1 MKKVIV
7 SMFVVLSSF
16 SVMALDAFAALDE
29 DKNGVISLEE
39 AKVNPS
45 LLAKFKELDKDN
57 NGELSKKEFS
67 GFTL

>member
-1 MKKVIV
+1 
-7 SMFVVLSSF
+7 MFAVLSSF

-45 LLAKFKELDKDN
+45 LLAKYKELDKDN